1 MKIMNYK
8 LILLILVFIGS
19 ILFISL
25 SNYKSINIAQNVEV
39 MKSPAGPGSSEPN
52 LHRGI
57 DGNIYLSWIETRG
70 NKNTSLY
77 YSTIKNN
84 KWSKPTK
91 ISEGE
96 NWFVNWADFP
106 SISSF
111 GNGSLASHFLVES
124 GEGTYSYDVNI
135 TISNDGGLNWSKP
148 FTPHFDNTQTEH
160 GFVSMLPYKE
170 DRLLVVWLDG
180 RKFSENNDSSIT
192 AIKEMTLRSAVINKN
207 GEISKESL
215 LDERV
220 CDCCQTDAAFT
231 SNGTIVVYR
240 DRSGNEIRDISFVR
254 FINGSWTEP
263 QLLFNDNWQIA
274 GCPVNGPAIDAK
286 ENLVAVA
293 WFTAANNLSKI
304 KVAFSTNGGQ
314 TFGLPILINEGDLW
328 GRVDIILLDDGS
340 ALVSWLESSN
350 NETVIKARRIKKD
363 GSLDKSIIVAK
374 SSKNRSSGFP
384 KMVVKNST
392 VYFAWTQVGKTL
404 SVRAAYLKLK
414 QK

>member
-1 MKIMNYK
+1 MKYK
-8 LILLILVFIGS
+8 FIFLLLVLAGS
-19 ILFISL
+19 ILFIIL
-25 SNYKSINIAQNVEV
+25 SNHKSIIITQNVEE
-39 MKSPAGPGSSEPN
+39 MKSPAGPSSSEPN
-52 LHRGI
+52 LHVEI
-57 DGNIYLSWIETRG
+57 DGNIYLSWIETRRD
-70 NKNTSLY
+70 KNTSLY
-77 YSTIKNN
+77 FSTIKNN
-84 KWSKPTK
+84 KWSSPTK

-111 GNGSLASHFLVES
+111 GNESLASHFLVES
-124 GEGTYSYDVNI
+124 GGDNYSYDVNI
-135 TISNDGGLNWSKP
+135 TISNDGGLSWSKQ
-148 FTPHFDNTQTEH
+148 FTPHIDNTQTEH
-160 GFVSMLPYKE
+160 GFVSMLPYLE

-180 RKFSENNDSSIT
+180 RKFSENKDDSIST
-192 AIKEMTLRSAVINKN
+192 IKEMTLRSAVINNN
-207 GEISKESL
+207 GQISNESI

-220 CDCCQTDAAFT
+220 CDCCQTDAALT

-254 FINGSWTEP
+254 FINGRWTEP
-263 QLLFNDNWQIA
+263 QVLFNDNWQIA

-286 ENLVAVA
+286 GNLVAVA

-304 KVAFSTNGGQ
+304 KVAFSINGGQ
-314 TFGLPILINEGDLW
+314 TFGTPILINEGDSW

-340 ALVSWLESSN
+340 ALVSWLETSN
-350 NETVIKARRIKKD
+350 NETVIKACRIKKD
-363 GSLDKSIIVAK
+363 GSLDKSIII
-374 SSKNRSSGFP
+374 SKTSNTRSSGFP

-404 SVRAAYLKLK
+404 SVRTAYLKLT